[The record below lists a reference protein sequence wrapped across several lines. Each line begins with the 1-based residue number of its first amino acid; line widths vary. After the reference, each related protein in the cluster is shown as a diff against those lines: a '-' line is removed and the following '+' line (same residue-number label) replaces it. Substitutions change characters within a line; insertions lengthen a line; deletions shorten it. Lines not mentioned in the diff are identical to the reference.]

1 MSNLRRA
8 KKEQRTIFFVGI
20 IFGLI
25 PVLGHALIA
34 ALVELNLVVAIGAL
48 PFLDQN
54 WLGHFSLVGISVALA
69 SFLNFMRQKRWPT
82 HGVMLSFAVLVLFTT
97 LLWIFF
103 SVLAVSGG
111 QVSFAVWRLGMVM
124 IVLVVL
130 TAYIVDMR
138 IAVSES
144 GEDRHAA

>member
-1 MSNLRRA
+1 
-8 KKEQRTIFFVGI
+8 
-20 IFGLI
+20 
-25 PVLGHALIA
+25 
-34 ALVELNLVVAIGAL
+34 
-48 PFLDQN
+48 
-54 WLGHFSLVGISVALA
+54 
-69 SFLNFMRQKRWPT
+69 
-82 HGVMLSFAVLVLFTT
+82 MLSFAVLVLFTT

-124 IVLVVL
+124 IVLVLL